1 MTDLSK
7 GIDLGGNVVD
17 AGPKASE
24 IADTREDNLP
34 VTNKPST
41 GVDEKVSVLPSDVC
55 YFLCIDNFGSLI
67 CVPQSDKAK
76 ALKNPESPPSATP
89 DKARMMIIDCL
100 LRA

>member
-1 MTDLSK
+1 MSRQWNGAA

-24 IADTREDNLP
+24 IADTMEDNLP

-41 GVDEKVSVLPSDVC
+41 GVDEKVSVLPS
-55 YFLCIDNFGSLI
+55 N
-67 CVPQSDKAK
+67 SDKAK

-89 DKARMMIIDCL
+89 NKARMMTIDCL